1 MVMME
6 LTLDRL
12 PGGDSTRRRTIIR
25 VTLTNTGEGVG
36 GVKVYAVKVAQADEG
51 ATTEARCMDCRT
63 HRETDEGALR
73 LAYRALGKLLGEQD

>member
-25 VTLTNTGEGVG
+25 ITLTNTGEGVG
-36 GVKVYAVKVAQADEG
+36 GVKVYAVKVAQADEV

-63 HRETDEGALR
+63 HRETDEGALG